1 MRLGKQQQ
9 GGKPMTAPFIMLVD
23 DEVSFVETLAKRLAK
38 RNIKTVLAFSAE
50 AGLEK
55 LKENEDLDVIVLD
68 IKMPG
73 MDGIDALKEIKTVSP
88 LVEVIM
94 LTGHATIESAI
105 DAMKLGAHDF
115 LMKPF
120 DLEELVLKINEA
132 AEKKRQHEEK
142 IKQAF
147 KEETLSKYGPFYY
160 T

>member
-1 MRLGKQQQ
+1 
-9 GGKPMTAPFIMLVD
+9 MTAPFIMLVD
-23 DEVSFVETLAKRLAK
+23 DEVSFVETMAKRLAK
-38 RNIKTVLAFSAE
+38 RNIKTIVAFSAE
-50 AGLEK
+50 EGLEK
-55 LKENEDLDVIVLD
+55 LKENQDLDVIVLD

-73 MDGIDALKEIKTVSP
+73 MDGIDALKEIKTLSP

-120 DLEELVLKINEA
+120 DIEELVLKMEEA
-132 AEKKRQHEEK
+132 AEKKQRHEEK
-142 IKQAF
+142 IKEAF
-147 KEETLSKYGPFYY
+147 KAETLAKYGPFYY

>member
-1 MRLGKQQQ
+1 
-9 GGKPMTAPFIMLVD
+9 MTAPFIMLVD
-23 DEVSFVETLAKRLAK
+23 DEVSFVEITAKRLAK
-38 RNIKTVLAFSAE
+38 RNFKTIMAFSAE
-50 AGLEK
+50 EGLEK
-55 LKENEDLDVIVLD
+55 LKENQDLDVIVLD

-94 LTGHATIESAI
+94 LTGHATIELAI
-105 DAMKLGAHDF
+105 NAMRLGAHDF

-120 DLEELVLKINEA
+120 DIEELVLKMAEA
-132 AEKKRQHEEK
+132 AEKKKRHEEK
-142 IKQAF
+142 IEKAF

>member
-1 MRLGKQQQ
+1 
-9 GGKPMTAPFIMLVD
+9 MTAPFIMLVD
-23 DEVSFVETLAKRLAK
+23 DEVSFVEITAKRLAK
-38 RNIKTVLAFSAE
+38 RNFKTIMAFSAE
-50 AGLEK
+50 EGLEK
-55 LKENEDLDVIVLD
+55 LKENQDLDVIVLD

-94 LTGHATIESAI
+94 LTGHATIELAI
-105 DAMKLGAHDF
+105 NAMKLGAHDF

-120 DLEELVLKINEA
+120 DIEELVLKMAEA
-132 AEKKRQHEEK
+132 AEKKKRHEEK
-142 IKQAF
+142 IEKAF